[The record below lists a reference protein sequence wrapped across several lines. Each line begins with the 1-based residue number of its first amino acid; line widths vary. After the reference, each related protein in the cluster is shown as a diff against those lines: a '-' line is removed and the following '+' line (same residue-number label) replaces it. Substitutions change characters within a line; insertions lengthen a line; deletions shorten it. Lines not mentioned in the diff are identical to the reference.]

1 MKKIIRLI
9 TLGATAAMLALPV
22 AAKSLVSY
30 SDISVQDQCSSENK
44 DAYYAAFLENRKT
57 DQPKA
62 YDNAKKYLAC
72 PPGGEVTEATQKIID
87 YLKKWST
94 AYDEG
99 SRKSK
104 LPQLLYNE
112 HKYPEAYAL
121 GRELLAADPENLKVL
136 IDLGSNGYLVTS
148 LNQPQLNTDALNAA
162 KKALGMLEAG
172 KTVDDWAPLSGK
184 DEAMA
189 YLNYTIGVFTLQT
202 DPSAA
207 LKNLIKAAQFETPL
221 KKSPQTYAYIGGS
234 YEEGPYAKL
243 SAEYTTKYKG
253 QNETPESKLALA
265 NINQVVDRMVDA
277 YARAVN
283 LAGSDA
289 KLATQKATWTERLTE
304 WYKFRHNQTTDGM
317 NEMVAS
323 VLSKPLPPEPTPLT
337 SLPAEPAA
345 TPIGN
350 SGTAAS
356 TTAATQPATGNK
368 PAAAKTGS
376 PNKPKN
382 K

>member
-1 MKKIIRLI
+1 MIKLI
-9 TLGATAAMLALPV
+9 TLGAAVAMFALPA
-22 AAKSLVSY
+22 AAKSVLGY
-30 SDISVQDQCSSENK
+30 SEISFQDQCTQENK
-44 DAYYAAFLENRKT
+44 DAYYAGFLEARKT

-62 YDNAKKYLAC
+62 YENAKKYLAC
-72 PPGGEVTEATQKIID
+72 PAAADATEATQKIID

-94 AYDEG
+94 AYEEG

-104 LPQLLYNE
+104 LPQLLYND

-136 IDLGSNGYLVTS
+136 IDLGANGYLVS
-148 LNQPQLNTDALNAA
+148 GLNQPQLNNDALNAA
-162 KKALGMLEAG
+162 KKAISLLDAG
-172 KTVDDWAPLSGK
+172 KTVDDWTPLSGK
-184 DEAMA
+184 DEALA
-189 YLNYTIGVFTLQT
+189 YLNYTIGVFTLQN

-207 LKNLIKAAQFETPL
+207 LKNLIKAAQSETPL

-234 YEEGPYAKL
+234 YEEGLYAKL
-243 SAEYTTKYKG
+243 SAEYTAKYKG
-253 QNETPESKLALA
+253 QNETPESKLLLA

-283 LAGSDA
+283 LAGNDS
-289 KLATQKATWTERLTE
+289 KLATQKATWNERLTE
-304 WYKFRHNQTTDGM
+304 WYKYRHNQTTDGL
-317 NEMVAS
+317 NEMVAG

-350 SGTAAS
+350 SGSTAS
-356 TTAATQPATGNK
+356 TTAPTTSQPTNGTK
-368 PAAAKTGS
+368 PAGTKPRT
-376 PNKPKN
+376 PDKPKN